1 MPLGASE
8 FILNADGSIY
18 HLHLLPE
25 DIAETIFLVGDQ
37 NRVARVSA
45 RFDRI
50 ELKKER
56 REFITHTGYIG
67 DQRLSVLST
76 GIGTDNIDIVINEL
90 DALANIDFN
99 TREPKAQHTALNL
112 VRLGTSGS
120 IQAHIHV
127 DDILGSSHAIGFD
140 NVIHYYESEHV
151 QETDIQNAFIKAT
164 HWPPRQS
171 RPYVVKG
178 SEKMKA
184 LFADPLLIDGFTGTN
199 VGFYGPQG
207 RKLRIDLK
215 EQNLIKKLAQFEY
228 QGLRITNLEMETSAI
243 YALAALLGHHGY
255 SINCILA
262 NRTNG
267 QFSPDPAASV
277 DKLIDFA
284 IRKIRTAWNG

>member
-8 FILNADGSIY
+8 LIINADGSIY

-25 DIAETIFLVGDQ
+25 DIAETIFLVGDP

-45 RFDRI
+45 HFDRI
-50 ELKKER
+50 EIKKER

-67 DQRLSVLST
+67 ERRISVLST

-90 DALANIDFN
+90 DALVNIDFS
-99 TREPKAQHTALNL
+99 TREVKEEHTPLNL

-120 IQAHIHV
+120 IQAHINV

-151 QETDIQNAFIKAT
+151 QETEIQEAFIKAT
-164 HWPPRQS
+164 NWPSRQS

-184 LFADPLLIDGFTGTN
+184 LFADPMLIDGFIGTN

-207 RKLRIDLK
+207 RKLRVDLR
-215 EQNLIKKLAQFEY
+215 EQNLIKKLAEFEY

-243 YALAALLGHHGY
+243 YGLAALLGHHGY

-262 NRTNG
+262 NRANG

-277 DKLIDFA
+277 DKLIEFA
-284 IRKIRTAWNG
+284 LQKIRSAWNG